1 MTMFSIKI
9 SYCSLCRKGPI
20 KKLEFDV
27 LQICE
32 EISKA
37 VGHTVGKLYRWSIL
51 SLRVL
56 VRFESILERELVE
69 VSVVA
74 LPALL

>member
-1 MTMFSIKI
+1 MPSIEI
-9 SYCSLCRKGPI
+9 GYCCLVRQGPI

-32 EISKA
+32 EVSKA
-37 VGHTVGKLYRWSIL
+37 VRHTVGKLDRWPIL
-51 SLRVL
+51 SLRML
-56 VRFESILERELVE
+56 VRLESIFERELVE

-74 LPALL
+74 LAALF

>member
-1 MTMFSIKI
+1 MLSIKI

-27 LQICE
+27 LQICQE
-32 EISKA
+32 VSKA

-69 VSVVA
+69 VPVVA
-74 LPALL
+74 LPALF

>member
-1 MTMFSIKI
+1 M
-9 SYCSLCRKGPI
+9 
-20 KKLEFDV
+20 

-32 EISKA
+32 EVSKA

-74 LPALL
+74 LTALL